1 MYNSLP
7 LKLDMNI
14 VVEMD
19 YINNKHLPLE
29 IYYQGYWNVLF
40 LKPEYAEF
48 RLKIIIIMLNK
59 FFIYS
64 GMYILFK

>member
-1 MYNSLP
+1 
-7 LKLDMNI
+7 MNI

-29 IYYQGYWNVLF
+29 IYYKGYWNVLF

-48 RLKIIIIMLNK
+48 RLKNNYYNVK
-59 FFIYS
+59 
-64 GMYILFK
+64 